1 MSIFCKRVS
10 KTIDFCKK
18 INRKD
23 YHKLQVL
30 APLYKT
36 INGIDELNISLQTI
50 FNPKDNKKNEI
61 IINGVTFREDDKV
74 IQLTNMPDENV
85 FNGDIGYIER
95 IINTSG
101 KKEIHIDFDGNT
113 VKYTASNFNKFK
125 HGYAISIHKSQ
136 GSEFD
141 FVIMPMVKSY
151 GKMLYRKL
159 VYTGVTRCK
168 KKLCIVG
175 DINALEIAV
184 NNNDTDIRRTTLKNI
199 IIKKFI

>member
-1 MSIFCKRVS
+1 
-10 KTIDFCKK
+10 
-18 INRKD
+18 
-23 YHKLQVL
+23 
-30 APLYKT
+30 
-36 INGIDELNISLQTI
+36 
-50 FNPKDNKKNEI
+50 NKKNEI